1 MNQLIVQTV
10 ISTFPLVCREG
21 NLNGIFLRQKDLRKM
36 PRVEFYLHIHFF
48 PLLLFNYKS
57 SMCVQSLSH
66 ACLTLFDSVDC
77 SPPDS
82 CVNGI
87 LQARILE
94 WVAISFSR
102 GFSWLRDQTHISCVS
117 CIGRWIL
124 YHWVTWEVTY
134 LLISG
139 PISSHHTFKI
149 ISYYTT

>member
-10 ISTFPLVCREG
+10 ISTFPLVCNQISAEYFWGRKTWEKCQE
-21 NLNGIFLRQKDLRKM
+21 LSFTYIFIFFHCYYLIT
-36 PRVEFYLHIHFF
+36 RVVCE
-48 PLLLFNYKS
+48 
-57 SMCVQSLSH
+57 CVQSLSH

-102 GFSWLRDQTHISCVS
+102 GFSWLTDQTHVSCVS